1 MSENDKAECA
11 KVISV
16 RLDSSVYKVIES
28 LANEY
33 GTSKS
38 IIVRLA
44 LDQALEKYLGSVRY
58 IDQRQAKKINHN
70 IVVVG
75 NMLEDIRKQIR
86 MLGINLNPIAKARN
100 AIKKNSLT
108 YDEYLEILG
117 TTPDI
122 SKNDIV
128 LLSKQFDDVITKVG
142 DIYVYEN
149 TPQP

>member
-16 RLDSSVYKVIES
+16 RLDSSVYEVIES

-44 LDQALEKYLGSVRY
+44 LDQALEKYLGNVRY

-86 MLGINLNPIAKARN
+86 MLGININQIAKARN

-117 TTPDI
+117 STPDI
-122 SKNDIV
+122 SKNDIM
-128 LLSKQFDDVITKVG
+128 LLSKQIDDVLG
-142 DIYVYEN
+142 DMKYVYEN